1 MKAREIVTSR
11 LKLYLCIIGGFV
23 PSFHAMLVPNARGA
37 MRLLLSIRRIKP
49 PVRRT
54 FRPTHSHEAESPS
67 SYPVNVHF
75 GFVQSNALSISSR
88 PDRRN
93 AMTLIETNF
102 NSVCMHRCDQTLGWS
117 MRSPEARLAE
127 RTSSGILEDLPNV

>member
-1 MKAREIVTSR
+1 MKAHEFVLSR

-23 PSFHAMLVPNARGA
+23 HSFHAMLVPNARGA
-37 MRLLLSIRRIKP
+37 MRLLLSIRHIKP

-54 FRPTHSHEAESPS
+54 FRQTHSHEAEPPS
-67 SYPVNVHF
+67 SYPINIHF

-93 AMTLIETNF
+93 ADDF
-102 NSVCMHRCDQTLGWS
+102 NENKFQRLVYASLRPNARLVYEKP
-117 MRSPEARLAE
+117 RSP
-127 RTSSGILEDLPNV
+127 PC